1 VKTTVK
7 VTVSVG
13 IAAALIV
20 GLMMWGGVSPMDAI
34 QTIASLPPEVYL
46 LALGMH
52 MCNYCLRALRF
63 MLLIPAE
70 RRPTFWR
77 ALVVS
82 GAHNMAA
89 YVLPAKTGEASL
101 IVYLRVQCGVP
112 TTMGLA
118 SLLISRLLDGATLCC
133 GLSIACL
140 FLARSGRYEALEW
153 LGSAGLTLM
162 LLCLTFAV
170 LSLRGE
176 LVIRLIA
183 RVGRW
188 FRLHRWSFGSGLLDK
203 ANQLALALRSARGS
217 SRLYLAALITLPVW
231 LLVFGFYTVLAK
243 SMGLPEEYTFVEAT
257 FGSALAVMFNLL
269 PVNGM
274 AGVGTQELGWVT
286 GFSFL
291 GVDKE
296 MAMKTGIG
304 CHLVQLFNVVVI
316 GIVAHL
322 AMGLLPRPG
331 SGTTRDGNRP

>member
-1 VKTTVK
+1 
-7 VTVSVG
+7 
-13 IAAALIV
+13 
-20 GLMMWGGVSPMDAI
+20 
-34 QTIASLPPEVYL
+34 
-46 LALGMH
+46 
-52 MCNYCLRALRF
+52 
-63 MLLIPAE
+63 
-70 RRPTFWR
+70 
-77 ALVVS
+77 
-82 GAHNMAA
+82 
-89 YVLPAKTGEASL
+89 
-101 IVYLRVQCGVP
+101 
-112 TTMGLA
+112 
-118 SLLISRLLDGATLCC
+118 
-133 GLSIACL
+133 
-140 FLARSGRYEALEW
+140 
-153 LGSAGLTLM
+153 M